1 MCSSLSE
8 DQQLTSE
15 DGMEDS
21 LSAAPASD
29 IGQCSEQPPPAT
41 QPSSAQNSEHNNDDN
56 DHFSDDY
63 TNDDGYQC
71 GNCSSK
77 FMSENSMRIHAVQCN
92 KSRISQAK
100 TEEEMPR
107 NEANKRYAFLS
118 VKCKQQMTSKM
129 IFLKLNSTHCY
140 PKNLGQ
146 SSFLL
151 FSSYIPHSCCLCAIC

>member
-1 MCSSLSE
+1 MPSIISIAFSGYSSCTQCGQFLSCDDEIAQHVCSSLSE
-8 DQQLTSE
+8 ADRADQQLTAE

-21 LSAAPASD
+21 LSAAAASD
-29 IGQCSEQPPPAT
+29 IGQPQCSEQPPPAT
-41 QPSSAQNSEHNNDDN
+41 QPAHHSDHNNDDN
-56 DHFSDDY
+56 DHFSDDF
-63 TNDDGYQC
+63 TNDEGYQC

-118 VKCKQQMTSKM
+118 VKCKQQMTSK
-129 IFLKLNSTHCY
+129 
-140 PKNLGQ
+140 
-146 SSFLL
+146 
-151 FSSYIPHSCCLCAIC
+151 